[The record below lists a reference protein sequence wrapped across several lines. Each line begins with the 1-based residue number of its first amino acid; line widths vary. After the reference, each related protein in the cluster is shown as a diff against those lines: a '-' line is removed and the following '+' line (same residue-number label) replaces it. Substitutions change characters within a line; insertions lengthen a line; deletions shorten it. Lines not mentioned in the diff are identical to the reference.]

1 MAGTVGRLSKLA
13 TLAVSALLVAGAAW
27 PGQPPAALGVLVLAA
42 LLAALGRAGWRLA
55 AQTLPGA
62 GLATRLTAATV
73 LATAL
78 AVVPATVLG
87 HFGLLFPGPFLLW
100 AAALAA
106 GTALLP
112 APAPAE
118 PAAPG
123 PDPRPAPFR
132 TGERGL
138 AAAAVAVLVLVTL
151 AHVRATRYGAP
162 GVHGYDDVSYHLT
175 TVASWVERGDLAM
188 PKFAVG
194 DDSTVYYPVGGEL
207 VSWALLAPFRTNDV
221 AARWSQL
228 PFALATLLAMAAL
241 AGRLGLRPRSALPAL
256 VLYWSLARVF
266 PQLALGAGNDHSTAF
281 FLLAACDGAIELA
294 RRRSLGAGLCAGAAL
309 GLLLGTKYLGVLFAP
324 LAAGVW
330 LVARLT
336 SGRAAVSHGRFP
348 LPELA
353 AAGVAA
359 VAGGYTYLRN
369 LVTTGNPIF
378 PAPVRIA
385 GAELLAGWEHAT
397 IAWRRQLP
405 EWAIDLPEFLW
416 RSDLWGPVAPWALV
430 TAALA
435 APAAALFLPRREGAG
450 TAGAG
455 GAGRWLEAAVLA
467 LPVGTFLVFLR
478 LMHDHRDIRYF
489 FGGVALAAVG
499 WGYLAD
505 RLERSGRRGA
515 AALASALRGVTCAAA
530 AVWVAFRP
538 EPPLPD
544 ARPWLWLLVA
554 AVVGAAAAAGW
565 GAVRRGLGAV
575 ARRPGRTAVAAA
587 LVLVPLAEHVAT
599 RYPERRLEHRLLPR
613 YLEEHLVGPEGAT
626 VAYVGH
632 NAPYLYYGSRLQNRV
647 VIVPTATRDLDRRL
661 YTWGGTTAQPY
672 RRGRAVDWID
682 NLERLGVSY
691 VVVARLGHEAP
702 ERLWMLRHPDRFRQ
716 LAAQGVE
723 EVWRFEP
730 RPGPG

>member
-1 MAGTVGRLSKLA
+1 VEGTVGLLSKLA

-55 AQTLPGA
+55 ALALPGA
-62 GLATRLTAATV
+62 GLATRGTAATV

-87 HFGLLFPGPFLLW
+87 HLGLLFPGPFLLW
-100 AAALAA
+100 AAVLAA
-106 GTALLP
+106 VTAFLP

-118 PAAPG
+118 PAPLG
-123 PDPRPAPFR
+123 PDRRPPPLRAA
-132 TGERGL
+132 ERGL
-138 AAAAVAVLVLVTL
+138 AAAAVAVLVLVSV
-151 AHVRATRYGAP
+151 AHVRASRYSAP
-162 GVHGYDDVSYHLT
+162 GAYGYDDISYHLT
-175 TVASWVERGDLAM
+175 TVASWVKRGDLAM

-194 DDSTVYYPVGGEL
+194 DDATVYYPIGGEIL
-207 VSWALLAPFRTNDV
+207 SWTLLSPFRTNDV

-228 PFALATLLAMAAL
+228 PFALATLAAMAAL
-241 AGRLGLRPRSALPAL
+241 AGRLGFPSRSMLPGL

-281 FLLAACDGAIELA
+281 FLLAACDGALELA
-294 RRRSLGAGLCAGAAL
+294 RRRTPGAGLYAGTAL
-309 GLLLGTKYLGVLFAP
+309 GLLLGTKYLGVLFVP
-324 LAAGVW
+324 LVAGVW
-330 LVARLT
+330 LVARVTVGRT
-336 SGRAAVSHGRFP
+336 SGARGRFL

-353 AAGVAA
+353 AAGAAA
-359 VAGGYTYLRN
+359 VAGGFTYLRN
-369 LVTTGNPIF
+369 LVTTGNPLF
-378 PAPVRIA
+378 PAPLRVA
-385 GAELLAGWEHAT
+385 GVELLAGWEHAT

-405 EWAIDLPEFLW
+405 EWQIDLPEFLW
-416 RSDLWGPVAPWALV
+416 RGDLWGPVAPWALV

-435 APAAALFLPRREGAG
+435 APAVALLLPRRDEAG

-455 GAGRWLEAAVLA
+455 GVGRWLEAAVLA
-467 LPVGTFLVFLR
+467 LPAATFVLFLR

-489 FGGVALAAVG
+489 FGGVAVAAVG

-505 RLERSGRRGA
+505 RLERSGRRGGGALA
-515 AALASALRGVTCAAA
+515 AALRGATYAAA

-544 ARPWLWLLVA
+544 PRPWLWLLVG
-554 AVVGAAAAAGW
+554 AVLGAAAAAGW
-565 GAVRRGLGAV
+565 GGLRRGLGAV

-587 LVLVPLAEHVAT
+587 LVLVPLAEHVAA
-599 RYPERRLEHRLLPR
+599 RYSERRLEHRLLPR

-632 NAPYLYYGSRLQNRV
+632 NAPYLYFGSRLQNRV
-647 VIVPTATRDLDRRL
+647 VIVPTRTRDLDRRL

-672 RRGRAVDWID
+672 RRGRAAVWID

-691 VVVARLGHEAP
+691 VVVVRLGHEGP
-702 ERLWMLRHPDRFRQ
+702 ERLWMLRHPQRFRQ
-716 LAAQGVE
+716 VAAQGVE
-723 EVWRFEP
+723 EVWRFES
-730 RPGPG
+730 